1 MKRDPLFSTFL
12 ESAKTNFS
20 GWDFSFI
27 SETGRLNSELLS
39 WSYGSTAFQLM
50 QRAESMLDMG
60 TGGGELLSMLQ
71 PFPSTIY
78 IYATEGYAPNIPI
91 ARKKLE
97 PLGVTIVEV
106 TDDTALPFQDSQFDL
121 IVNQHE
127 SYAASEVKRILSPN
141 GIFLTQQVGG
151 LDCAELNEQF
161 GTPLNSEFSSWS
173 LNTACNEL
181 KENGFTI
188 LEAKE
193 EFPLQRFYDVGAV
206 VYYLNAIP
214 WQIPDF
220 TVDSYTEE
228 LYRIHEII
236 LQKGYFDVKQHRFI
250 IKANYEE

>member
-1 MKRDPLFSTFL
+1 MKRDPLFLSLL
-12 ESAKTNFS
+12 ESANTHFS

-27 SETGRLNSELLS
+27 SETGRMKSEPLS

-60 TGGGELLSMLQ
+60 TGGGEFLSMLQ

-78 IYATEGYAPNIPI
+78 ATEGYAPNVPI

-97 PLGVTIVEV
+97 PLGVTVVEV
-106 TDDTALPFQDSQFDL
+106 TDDTVLPFQDEQFDL

-127 SYAASEVKRILSPN
+127 SYAASEVYRTLSPN
-141 GIFLTQQVGG
+141 GVFLTQQVGG
-151 LDCAELNEQF
+151 LDCAKLNEQF
-161 GTPLNSEFSSWS
+161 GSPLNSEFANWS
-173 LNTACNEL
+173 LKAACSEL
-181 KENGFTI
+181 EENGFTI
-188 LEAKE
+188 LDAKE
-193 EFPLQRFYDVGAV
+193 EFPFQRFYDIGAI
-206 VYYLNAIP
+206 VYYLKAIP

-220 TVDSYTEE
+220 TVERYYEE

-250 IKANYEE
+250 IKAIRD

>member
-1 MKRDPLFSTFL
+1 MKRDPLFLTFL
-12 ESAKTNFS
+12 ESANTNFS

-27 SETGRLNSELLS
+27 SETGRMKSEPLS

-50 QRAESMLDMG
+50 QRAKSMLDMG
-60 TGGGELLSMLQ
+60 TGGGEFLSMLQ
-71 PFPSTIY
+71 PFPPT
-78 IYATEGYAPNIPI
+78 IYATEGYAPNVPI
-91 ARKKLE
+91 ARKTLE
-97 PLGVTIVEV
+97 PLGVTVVEV
-106 TDDTALPFQDSQFDL
+106 TDDTVLPFQDGQFDL

-127 SYAASEVKRILSPN
+127 SYSASAVKRILSTN
-141 GIFLTQQVGG
+141 GTFLTQQVGG

-173 LNTACNEL
+173 LKTACNEL

-206 VYYLNAIP
+206 VYYLQAIP

-220 TVDSYTEE
+220 TVESYNEE

-236 LQKGYFDVKQHRFI
+236 LQKGYFDVKQHRFM
-250 IKANYEE
+250 IKAIHS

>member
-1 MKRDPLFSTFL
+1 MKRDPLFSALL

-27 SETGRLNSELLS
+27 SETGRMNSEPLP

-50 QRAESMLDMG
+50 QRAKSMLDMG
-60 TGGGELLSMLQ
+60 TGGGEFLSMLQ
-71 PFPSTIY
+71 PFPPT
-78 IYATEGYAPNIPI
+78 IYATEGYAPNVPI

-97 PLGVTIVEV
+97 PLGVTVVEV
-106 TDDTALPFQDSQFDL
+106 TDDTALPFQDGQFDL

-127 SYAASEVKRILSPN
+127 SYAASEVKRILSAN
-141 GIFLTQQVGG
+141 GTFLTQQVGG

-173 LNTACNEL
+173 LKTACSEL
-181 KENGFTI
+181 EQNGFTI

-206 VYYLNAIP
+206 VYYLKAIP

-220 TVDSYTEE
+220 TVESYNEK